1 MNKYYLVFYPAN
13 GNSEDCNVFY
23 SDLVFAENE
32 KIAIDKVRNVKH
44 DGDINV
50 QLEAQEMVPLLA

>member
-1 MNKYYLVFYPAN
+1 MNKYYLVYCPAN

-32 KIAIDKVRNVKH
+32 EIAIDKVRNVKH
-44 DGDINV
+44 GGDINV